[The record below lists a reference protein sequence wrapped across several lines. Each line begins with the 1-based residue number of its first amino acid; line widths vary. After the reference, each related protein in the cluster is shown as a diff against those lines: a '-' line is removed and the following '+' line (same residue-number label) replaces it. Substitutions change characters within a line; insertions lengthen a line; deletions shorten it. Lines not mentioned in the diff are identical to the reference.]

1 MLHGHRCSVYLL
13 YVKLQD
19 VTMGECTS
27 VWKVFYQVKL
37 KSLCD
42 ENWDESESL
51 VEIENDRNLC
61 AYVTHVRQTTMLQPH
76 DAKVAF
82 FSEQ

>member
-1 MLHGHRCSVYLL
+1 
-13 YVKLQD
+13 
-19 VTMGECTS
+19 MGECTS

-61 AYVTHVRQTTMLQPH
+61 AYVTHVRQTTI
-76 DAKVAF
+76 
-82 FSEQ
+82 